1 MLGKLIWNDIKQNRL
16 LSAATIFFMTISAM
30 LLALTVLLFA
40 GLLGAIDDLMG
51 KAQVPDFMQMHTG
64 EIEESKLLQFVE
76 NHGEISKWQICR
88 FLNLENSR
96 IVLGSHNLADSTQDN
111 GLAIQG
117 EGFDY
122 LLGME
127 NEIPEVSQ
135 GEVYVPVCYRSL
147 YSLNVGD
154 TMKIGSE
161 ELVIAGFIRDAQMNS
176 MMSSSKRFLV
186 NEADYNDIKT
196 QGEEE
201 YLIEFLLCDRADE
214 NALQT
219 DYTADGLPSNGPA
232 ITKPLIRMINA
243 LSDGIMIL
251 VIFLVSIVV
260 LLIALICIRFI
271 LSLRMEKDRKEIGML
286 KALGIEKREIK
297 KLYFAK
303 YILFSVCGALLGLMA
318 AALLQRPLS
327 EQIQELY
334 GVADADI
341 GTGLLSLLAVL
352 LVEGIIL
359 FSVWRCLKKTDSLS
373 ALEALIPEQAKEK
386 DWGQY
391 LLIGVVAGAC
401 VFLMIV
407 PQNLYSTLSSPKFVT
422 YMGIGDGEIRI
433 DIRQTED
440 IAKATEQIASALEND
455 PQVEKYVVLQTKS
468 YPVMKQDGEKFNFIL
483 ETGNHNLFPVSYV
496 SGTFPGKE
504 NEIALS
510 ALNAKELGLRVGDTL
525 ELLIDGRETT
535 YTVCGIYSD
544 ITNGGKTAK
553 AAAIEDDTPITWS
566 VLYVS
571 LKDSVSKGQWITQY
585 RQAGADVTD
594 ITDYVRNTYGQT
606 LEQLHVAALV
616 AVGISVMVIFVV
628 VALFMRLLVEKKR
641 YEISFHKALGFTNS
655 EMRYAYLAKGLFPAA
670 AGVIA
675 GVAAGNL
682 CGESLCGTILKS
694 FGAEGFRFVI
704 AWERVLFVVPVI
716 ALSAA
721 AVAILTGI
729 SEIRRIKAYECCIGK
744 E

>member
-1 MLGKLIWNDIKQNRL
+1 MLRKLIWNDIKQNRL

-30 LLALTVLLFA
+30 LLALTVLLFSS
-40 GLLGAIDDLMG
+40 LLGAIDNLME

-64 EIEESKLLQFVE
+64 EIEESKIFQFIE

-88 FLNLENSR
+88 FLNLDNSQ
-96 IVLGSHNLADSTQDN
+96 IILGGHNLADSTQDN
-111 GLAIQG
+111 GLSIQG

-122 LLGME
+122 LLGMD
-127 NEIPEVSQ
+127 NGIPEVLQ

-147 YSLNVGD
+147 YSLDVGD
-154 TMKIGSE
+154 TMKIGSR

-176 MMSSSKRFLV
+176 MMSSSKRFLI
-186 NEADYNDIKT
+186 NEVDYNNIKP

-201 YLIEFLLCDRADE
+201 YLIEFLLCDGADE

-243 LSDGIMIL
+243 LSDGIMIF

-271 LSLRMEKDRKEIGML
+271 LSLRMEKDRKEVGML

-303 YILFSVCGALLGLMA
+303 YILFSGCGALLGLMA
-318 AALLQRPLS
+318 AASLKRPLT
-327 EQIQELY
+327 EEIQELY
-334 GVADADI
+334 GVADAGI
-341 GTGLLSLLAVL
+341 GIGLLSLLAVL
-352 LVEGIIL
+352 FVEGIIL
-359 FSVWRCLKKTDSLS
+359 FSVWHCLKKTDRLS
-373 ALEALIPEQAKEK
+373 ALEALIPEQAKKK

-391 LLIGVVAGAC
+391 LLIGVVTGAC

-440 IAKATEQIASALEND
+440 IAKATEQIASVLEND
-455 PQVEKYVVLQTKS
+455 AQVEKYVVLQTKS
-468 YPVMKQDGEKFNFIL
+468 YPAIKQDGEKLHLIL

-496 SGTFPGKE
+496 KGILPKE
-504 NEIALS
+504 KNEIALS
-510 ALNAKELGLRVGDTL
+510 ALNAEELGLNVGDTL
-525 ELLIDGRETT
+525 ELLIGGRKTT

-553 AAAIEDDTPITWS
+553 AAKIEDDTPITWS

-571 LKDSVSKGQWITQY
+571 LKEFVSKEQWIKQY
-585 RQAGADVTD
+585 RQMGTDVTD
-594 ITDYVRNTYGQT
+594 ITDYVKNTYGQT
-606 LEQLHVAALV
+606 LEQLHMASLV
-616 AVGISVMVIFVV
+616 AVGISIMVIFVV

-641 YEISFHKALGFTNS
+641 YEISLHKALGFTNR
-655 EMRYAYLAKGLFPAA
+655 EMKYAYLVKGLFPAA
-670 AGVIA
+670 AGVIF
-675 GVAAGNL
+675 GMVMGNL
-682 CGESLCGTILKS
+682 CGESLCGAILKS

-704 AWERVLFVVPVI
+704 AWEQVLFVVPAI

-721 AVAILTGI
+721 AVAILTSI
-729 SEIRRIKAYECCIGK
+729 SEIRRIKSYECCIGK